1 MATQHDQ
8 LKYSAILNLDPEP
21 EILNLNNTCS
31 EAKIYDVMMVI
42 ISYALSISD
51 PDFCHQDVL
60 NCPILVK

>member
-1 MATQHDQ
+1 MATNHDQ
-8 LKYSAILNLDPEP
+8 LKWAAILTLDPEP
-21 EILNLNNTCS
+21 QILNLNNTFS

-42 ISYALSISD
+42 ISYASSISD